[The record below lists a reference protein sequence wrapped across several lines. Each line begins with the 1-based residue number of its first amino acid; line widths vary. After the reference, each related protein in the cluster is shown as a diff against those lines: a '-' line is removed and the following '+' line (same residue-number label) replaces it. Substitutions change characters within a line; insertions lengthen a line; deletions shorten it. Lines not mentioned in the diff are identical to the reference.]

1 MSESSHA
8 DPMANLVYTKTGS
21 VRLTDQNTDLHKVI
35 QHGILK
41 VKAYIAFKHGYPEL
55 VAKNSYVHEI
65 LLQAAKH
72 HKTVPIEKRMYVDDE
87 YLLALTNL
95 KPYQGQPVVDTLYK
109 VFFKNAKSI
118 SSQFAQHF
126 VDIAKNKAS
135 QPEVPI
141 PMVAIVSTAIHATL
155 IAKKNKAGDNF
166 KFTGNQ
172 FCDIYTY
179 HVVLLEKIRKTAP
192 VKFHKMMADIYKEV
206 QGFCCD
212 TIGVYDKDTD
222 LALLDLD
229 GMDNK

>member
-1 MSESSHA
+1 MPS
-8 DPMANLVYTKTGS
+8 
-21 VRLTDQNTDLHKVI
+21 LTV
-35 QHGILK
+35 
-41 VKAYIAFKHGYPEL
+41 
-55 VAKNSYVHEI
+55 S
-65 LLQAAKH
+65 LQIFDAEGL
-72 HKTVPIEKRMYVDDE
+72 PSPKRQ
-87 YLLALTNL
+87 
-95 KPYQGQPVVDTLYK
+95 KPYQGQPVVDTLYE

-118 SSQFAQHF
+118 GLQFVQRF

-135 QPEVPI
+135 RPEVPI

-179 HVVLLEKIRKTAP
+179 H
-192 VKFHKMMADIYKEV
+192 FHKMMADIYEEV
-206 QGFCCD
+206 QGFCRD

-229 GMDNK
+229 GMDDE